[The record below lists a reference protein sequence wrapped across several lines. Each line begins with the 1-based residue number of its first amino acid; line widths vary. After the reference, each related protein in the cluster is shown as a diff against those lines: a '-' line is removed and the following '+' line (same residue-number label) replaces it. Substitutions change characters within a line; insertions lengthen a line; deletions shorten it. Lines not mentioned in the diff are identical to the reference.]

1 MGLEKKYQEFRT
13 KKIDELVTF
22 LEGKITSKGISLSE
36 KYEVFRNSDLRQ
48 LKRSYKKMHKSF
60 LKRDNV
66 TSFGESM
73 TVHILDKFYESLA
86 DIAPKNKT
94 KVKSMIEESLK
105 PKQEIPQKP
114 SVTKGF
120 KKETLITEEGKEE
133 LENKKYQ
140 PGTYKEGKL
149 IDEKPKYQSGR

>member
-1 MGLEKKYQEFRT
+1 MDLEKAYAEYCT
-13 KKIDELVTF
+13 KKQSDLVTY

-36 KYEVFRNSDLRQ
+36 KYEVFRHSSVDE
-48 LKRSYKKMHKSF
+48 LKKSYRNMFKKF
-60 LKRDNV
+60 EEVDNM
-66 TSFGESM
+66 TSFGETMS
-73 TVHILDKFYESLA
+73 VLILDKFCETIEEIDPA
-86 DIAPKNKT
+86 NKNSRIK
-94 KVKSMIEESLK
+94 MIEQSLK

-120 KKETLITEEGKEE
+120 KKETIITEEGKEE